1 MKIVKRGK
9 LIRMAFVEFTRKIDE
24 NQAKIERQN
33 RSHPICPRS
42 INDPSIVT
50 VHQLIHQ
57 SSYILSLS
65 LDGNSGF
72 PTVNLAFSIFR
83 RRGEKLSIGLV
94 ELKAARPGNLSIL
107 LYRP

>member
-9 LIRMAFVEFTRKIDE
+9 LIRIAFVEFTRKIDE

-65 LDGNSGF
+65 LDGNPGF